1 MTAMGSLFDY
11 VKRLVAW
18 ISLLGIG
25 VLSLLPTTEVGPL
38 RTGIGGHFEH
48 LLAYAATTLIVMTAY
63 LDLNRIKIAVSLI
76 VYAAALEYLQRFAP
90 GRGSSLLDFTFS
102 AAGVVIALAAL
113 YALRHLWDKRVESR
127 DFRTPSR
134 TPHRVPEA

>member
-1 MTAMGSLFDY
+1 MTPMGSLFDY

-18 ISLLGIG
+18 SSMLGIG
-25 VLSLLPTTEVGPL
+25 VLSLLPAAEISPL

-48 LLAYAATTLIVMTAY
+48 LLAYAATTLVVTTAY
-63 LDLNRIKIAVSLI
+63 LDQNRIKIAVSLI
-76 VYAAALEYLQRFAP
+76 LYAAALEYLQRFAP

-113 YALRHLWDKRVESR
+113 SALRHLWDRRAEGR
-127 DFRTPSR
+127 D
-134 TPHRVPEA
+134 TPHPIADPTSSS